1 MMGRTGIIEQAF
13 SAINIVTIRLCNK
26 MEDNFLTNYWV
37 IYIDEE
43 IAENFST
50 KMLIDDLYSLKHSQ
64 VPLL

>member
-1 MMGRTGIIEQAF
+1 
-13 SAINIVTIRLCNK
+13 

-50 KMLIDDLYSLKHSQ
+50 KMLIDDLYTLKHRQ